1 MDLTGAIL
9 LAGIGVVIGFLLG
22 AMVFTLRRQA
32 SPQSS
37 QREPLLSDSQNDLRI
52 WREGKEKHLV
62 VEIEGASYHR
72 ESDLDS
78 EKSQLLANVIRELY
92 DWMDVRPTTAVPSSD
107 PQPGSI
113 PPSEEVQTGEEMR
126 RASLNPL
133 QIFSRSLQPL
143 EKTGSSQSDKSIVEQ
158 IDEILQVKLQ
168 DAALDDRGIHLVEG
182 SDQGMIIEI
191 GLRKYTDI
199 DAVPDETIR
208 RLIRYSVAEWE
219 NQMGD

>member
-22 AMVFTLRRQA
+22 ALVFTLRRQA
-32 SPQSS
+32 SPRPS
-37 QREPLLSDSQNDLRI
+37 QKELLLSDSQNDLRI

-78 EKSQLLANVIRELY
+78 EKSQLVASVIRELY
-92 DWMDVRPTTAVPSSD
+92 DWLGVLPTPAVSSSD
-107 PQPGSI
+107 PQPGSF
-113 PPSEEVQTGEEMR
+113 PPAESQNGEEMR
-126 RASLNPL
+126 RTSLNPL

-143 EKTGSSQSDKSIVEQ
+143 EKTGSSQPDKSIVAQ
-158 IDEILQVKLQ
+158 IDDILQVKLQ
-168 DAALDDRGIHLVEG
+168 DAALDDRGIHLIEG
-182 SDQGMIIEI
+182 PDQGMIIEI

-199 DAVPDETIR
+199 EAVPDETIR

>member
-1 MDLTGAIL
+1 MDITGAIL

-22 AMVFTLRRQA
+22 ALVFSLRRQA

-37 QREPLLSDSQNDLRI
+37 HREPLLSDTQNDLRI
-52 WREGKEKHLV
+52 WREGKEKNLV

-78 EKSQLLANVIRELY
+78 EKSQLVASVIRELY
-92 DWMDVRPTTAVPSSD
+92 DWMGVLPTPVVPSPD
-107 PQPGSI
+107 PKPESF
-113 PPSEEVQTGEEMR
+113 PPAETQNGEEMR
-126 RASLNPL
+126 RTSLNPL
-133 QIFSRSLQPL
+133 QIFNRSLQPL

-168 DAALDDRGIHLVEG
+168 DAALDGRGIHLIEG
-182 SDQGMIIEI
+182 PDQGMIIEI